1 MLVRKIIHPWRN
13 PSVAT
18 RKIEKNAPSDSLHYS
33 CYTSSPLQAPSRH
46 QTILKQVI
54 SSGRWVP
61 PALDSSLT
69 PCDKLGDSRFGPPHT
84 HSSKCLGTLTG
95 FLEENVPV
103 YFSKNRRKLED
114 CIPGPWGGLRLQLK
128 LWSRT
133 LIFWSFLLNPEL
145 LRGRLCLIFPTAWCR
160 IWHGVVANP
169 PPPWTTPLQNL
180 LWGSWLQLGRTTR
193 PQGEAN
199 RIFTQYLAPFSKW
212 VTRKHSSISV
222 IKFSPFGYC
231 LWKVYRSQSDWQNYK
246 LEHYYYYWACFTH

>member
-54 SSGRWVP
+54 SCGRWVP

-95 FLEENVPV
+95 FLEENVPA
-103 YFSKNRRKLED
+103 YFSKNRRKLE
-114 CIPGPWGGLRLQLK
+114 GRLH
-128 LWSRT
+128 SRT
-133 LIFWSFLLNPEL
+133 
-145 LRGRLCLIFPTAWCR
+145 
-160 IWHGVVANP
+160 
-169 PPPWTTPLQNL
+169 
-180 LWGSWLQLGRTTR
+180 LGRTTSAAQTVKSD
-193 PQGEAN
+193 PYILLLSAKHWA
-199 RIFTQYLAPFSKW
+199 TQRQALSYFSYSLVQNLAWSGGKS
-212 VTRKHSSISV
+212 TSSLDHTIAESAL
-222 IKFSPFGYC
+222 G
-231 LWKVYRSQSDWQNYK
+231 K
-246 LEHYYYYWACFTH
+246 LIPVR